1 MNDFIF
7 KKKIGTNAISNSAIS
22 NFHELILAVLYYLI
36 FR

>member
-1 MNDFIF
+1 MIPNEWFCI
-7 KKKIGTNAISNSAIS
+7 KKKKKLSSAIS